1 MADETVNEEVIND
14 PDYTYFEEVYRVF
27 LGTIE
32 SYYFSKMDDE
42 ELSETLF
49 GYLNNGISVFST
61 YISKDFTD
69 LDQEKGRFNFKL
81 SRIEITILARAMKL
95 EWVRSH
101 KYSQELMEKAIG
113 DRDYAAVQ
121 GYQYLDRLSAMDKSL
136 QREIKTLINE
146 LEYADE
152 ELYGDMLNG

>member
-14 PDYTYFEEVYRVF
+14 PDYTCFEEVYRVF
-27 LGTIE
+27 LGTVE

-121 GYQYLDRLSAMDKSL
+121 GYKYLDRLSAMDKSL